1 LQISASSKKTFS
13 IVARGCAE
21 HVKQLTSNGYACY
34 FSTHT
39 FNHNKAQQERTY
51 RHSKVMS
58 NLPPSRI
65 WGDFG
70 RFYMRICSQIIGNN
84 WNRKRWLQPVV
95 YAFID
100 VSGTRRNRPS
110 IIKSVVPGIHAVWC
124 VPPRMKSKFQDL
136 LSADPER
143 LANIERLADRTL
155 NFHRNTVF
163 HEVTSRSDYVS
174 SYCVKMLRWELD
186 DVADDHYWTVFPRA
200 KSESSS
206 GYASIR
212 TDSASSPAALG
223 PAVSL
228 RRASTAMTGQPRHF
242 NGAG

>member
-1 LQISASSKKTFS
+1 LQISTSSKKTFS
-13 IVARGCAE
+13 IVARGCRE
-21 HVKQLTSNGYACY
+21 HIEQLTSNGYACF

-51 RHSKVMS
+51 RQSKVMS

-65 WGDFG
+65 WGDYG
-70 RFYMRICSQIIGNN
+70 RFYMRICSELIGNN
-84 WNRKRWLQPVV
+84 WHRKRWLQPVV

-136 LSADPER
+136 ISKEPER
-143 LANIERLADRTL
+143 LVNIERLADCTL

-163 HEVTSRSDYVS
+163 HEVESRPDYVF
-174 SYCVKMLRWELD
+174 SYCAKMLRWELD
-186 DVADDHYWTVFPRA
+186 DVVDDHYWTVFPRA
-200 KSESSS
+200 KSESSRGHGS
-206 GYASIR
+206 VAANSTSLPVI
-212 TDSASSPAALG
+212 SKPAELF
-223 PAVSL
+223 
-228 RRASTAMTGQPRHF
+228 R
-242 NGAG
+242 NGSVYN